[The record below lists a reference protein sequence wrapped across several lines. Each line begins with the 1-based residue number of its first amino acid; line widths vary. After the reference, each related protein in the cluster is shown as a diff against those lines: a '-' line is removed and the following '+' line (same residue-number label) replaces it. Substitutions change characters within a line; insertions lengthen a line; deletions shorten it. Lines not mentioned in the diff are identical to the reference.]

1 MTEFE
6 IKRRFRQ
13 AGCWR
18 IVAGAKH
25 DMTINDVTG
34 QKIPIPRHPGDIP
47 KGTAHKL
54 LKEANLE

>member
-25 DMTINDVTG
+25 DMAINDVTG
-34 QKIPIPRHPGDIP
+34 QKIPIPRHPAIFQRARRI
-47 KGTAHKL
+47 KS
-54 LKEANLE
+54 